1 MQKNEEIDY
10 LTKLLEQKEIEL
22 RDIILYEENIVEKAK
37 VDEIELKKQIER
49 LYKCNQELSES
60 VKEY

>member
-10 LTKLLEQKEIEL
+10 LTKLLDQKEIEL
-22 RDIILYEENIVEKAK
+22 SDIILYEENIVEKAK

-49 LYKCNQELSES
+49 LQKCNQELSES